1 MKKKQQIRQKFR
13 DDVFERDDHKC
24 KCCGANDVKLDAHH
38 IVDRNEMPNGG
49 YVKENGITLCK
60 LCHKKAE
67 VWHES
72 DGKVWEEGFH
82 PIDLYNLIGSNV
94 SEATQASERLK

>member
-24 KCCGANDVKLDAHH
+24 KCCGSSEGKLDAHH
-38 IVDRNEMPNGG
+38 IVDRNDMPNGG
-49 YVKENGITLCK
+49 YVKENGITLCES
-60 LCHKKAE
+60 CHELAE
-67 VWHES
+67 EWHS
-72 DGKVWEEGFH
+72 SGGKTWAENMH

-94 SEATQASERLK
+94 RTATDASERLK